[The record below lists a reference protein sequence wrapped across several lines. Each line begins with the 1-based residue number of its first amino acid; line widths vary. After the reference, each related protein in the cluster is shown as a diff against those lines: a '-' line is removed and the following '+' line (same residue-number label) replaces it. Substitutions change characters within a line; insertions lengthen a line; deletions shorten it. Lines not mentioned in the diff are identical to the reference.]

1 MEVQNKSPDRGKL
14 NLKIDNINYQK
25 ELILNSL
32 YEFYCDEKDRDKLTH
47 NMKIILPILLGKSKI
62 SIRVLDWFVTNYSKK
77 NNIIYSV
84 NRDNKNQTC
93 FNVYL
98 DYKSQLKGYKKKLFD
113 PFCRKKRITFYYL
126 SNKCIIT
133 TIGQLNFFRWAIT
146 NKILDYIENNYAEI
160 NKDMNECCKYSV
172 SSKSSSKNISEDIS
186 SSSSVST
193 LGTSSRKRHEL
204 SESACKSLNCYNMDI
219 KISFDI

>member
-1 MEVQNKSPDRGKL
+1 MEVISNDIDRPTLKL
-14 NLKIDNINYQK
+14 KVDNLNYQK

-32 YEFYCDEKDRDKLTH
+32 YEYYCDANDRNKLTQ

-62 SIRVLDWFVTNYSKK
+62 SIRVLDWFVTNFSKK
-77 NNIIYSV
+77 NNIIYSIS
-84 NRDNKNQTC
+84 NDTKSQTC

-126 SNKCIIT
+126 ANKCIIT
-133 TIGQLNFFRWAIT
+133 TIGQLNFFRWAIS
-146 NKILDYIENNYAEI
+146 NKILDYIEDHYEEI
-160 NKDMNECCKYSV
+160 NKDMNECCKYSP
-172 SSKSSSKNISEDIS
+172 SEPNQ
-186 SSSSVST
+186 ST
-193 LGTSSRKRHEL
+193 LGDNNNLSSTSTSTKKRHEL
-204 SESACKSLNCYNMDI
+204 SESASKTLSCYSMNI